1 MHRFFVRFTL
11 VVGIALLGSVSSH
24 AGNLFATDGVA
35 NWQGVYV
42 GIHGGAGLG
51 SAGTLTTGGTLYGAH
66 GGMNTQSNQLVGGLE
81 GDYDSSSIK
90 ILSSTESFTQSWL
103 ASGRARG
110 GIAFGNNLAY
120 GTLGLAMTQTNYTN
134 VYSTNLLKFG
144 TVYGGGLETL
154 ATPNIVLRGE
164 FLHYEFGPGSYL
176 DSLNQTKSL
185 DTKTNV
191 FRFGIAYKF

>member
-66 GGMNTQSNQLVGGLE
+66 GSAMSKPLRASSHIRRNAQRAKRLAVSFLV
-81 GDYDSSSIK
+81 
-90 ILSSTESFTQSWL
+90 
-103 ASGRARG
+103 AAH
-110 GIAFGNNLAY
+110 
-120 GTLGLAMTQTNYTN
+120 
-134 VYSTNLLKFG
+134 
-144 TVYGGGLETL
+144 
-154 ATPNIVLRGE
+154 P
-164 FLHYEFGPGSYL
+164 H
-176 DSLNQTKSL
+176 
-185 DTKTNV
+185 
-191 FRFGIAYKF
+191 